1 MNSNDTEISSVAL
14 AVIGDEVL
22 LGEVTDRNIAIVSR
36 EVFRLGA
43 DLSYACVLPDEPE
56 FMFEHLVWMKKRF
69 DWVVT
74 TGGIGATHDD
84 LTKQVV
90 SRIVEEPLVEAPEA
104 IQALENRLG
113 SPLPERVREL
123 ALVPE
128 GAELVTNALTAAPG
142 FIVENLLVLP
152 GIPSLVESMI
162 GVLETK
168 LAGQAFHSEVI
179 LTMLRESE
187 VAASLEYV
195 QAQYPLVK
203 IGSYPEMG
211 ASDHRVKLVLRS
223 RDPDLLRKARSLLL
237 ERMEP

>member
-1 MNSNDTEISSVAL
+1 MESENTKISSVAL

-22 LGEVTDRNIAIVSR
+22 LGEVTDRNIGIVSR
-36 EVFRLGA
+36 EIFRLGA

-90 SRIVEEPLVEAPEA
+90 SRITGKPLVEAPEA
-104 IQALENRLG
+104 IRALENRIG

-123 ALVPE
+123 ALVPD
-128 GAELVTNALTAAPG
+128 GAELITNELTAAPG

-152 GIPSLVESMI
+152 GIPNLVESMV

-168 LAGQAFHSEVI
+168 LRGSPFHTGVI

-187 VAASLEYV
+187 VAHSLEYV
-195 QAQYPLVK
+195 QAKYPLVK
-203 IGSYPEMG
+203 IGSYPEMA
-211 ASDHRVKLVLRS
+211 ASDHRVRLVLRS
-223 RDPDLLRKARSLLL
+223 RYPDLLFEARKLLQKRI
-237 ERMEP
+237 EQ

>member
-1 MNSNDTEISSVAL
+1 LKLNYMEISTVAL

-22 LGEVTDRNIAIVSR
+22 LGEVKDLNISIVSR

-43 DLSYACVLPDEPE
+43 DLAYACVLPDDPE
-56 FMFEHLVWMKKRF
+56 FMFEHLNWMMSRF

-90 SRIVEEPLVEAPEA
+90 CRILRIPLVEAPEA
-104 IQALENRLG
+104 IKALENRIG
-113 SPLPERVREL
+113 SPLSDRVREL

-128 GAELVTNALTAAPG
+128 GAQLVTNELTAAPG
-142 FIVENLLVLP
+142 FMVENLLVLP
-152 GIPSLVESMI
+152 GIPNLVRSMI

-168 LAGQAFHSEVI
+168 ISGRTFYTEVI

-187 VAASLEYV
+187 VAHNLEFV
-195 QAQYPLVK
+195 QAKFPLVK
-203 IGSYPEMG
+203 IGSYPEME
-211 ASDHRVKLVLRS
+211 AADHRVKIVLRS
-223 RDPDLLRKARSLLL
+223 REPDSLSAAKKILL
-237 ERMEP
+237 ERIGK